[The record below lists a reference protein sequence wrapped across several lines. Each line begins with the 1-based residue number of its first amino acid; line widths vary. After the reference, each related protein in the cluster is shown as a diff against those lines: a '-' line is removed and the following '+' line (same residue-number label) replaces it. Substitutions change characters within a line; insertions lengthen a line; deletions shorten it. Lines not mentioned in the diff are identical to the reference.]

1 MKEIMHIF
9 LLVKAKFISEMHLRQ
24 PGFACSTSGLFAK
37 NTEIIEK
44 FKGASNSRYIYQI
57 WP

>member
-1 MKEIMHIF
+1 MHIF

-24 PGFACSTSGLFAK
+24 PGFAYSTSGLFAK

-57 WP
+57 